1 MTVAWAGEG
10 LCAPSRLDWWRT
22 DLVDELGGG
31 DLFQRLFPKTHQWA
45 SLEAVRK
52 VAIHTDRLAR
62 LDIAKP
68 DLVRTLFF
76 WGFVIDERLV
86 ERLTFHK
93 RNGKPPMEVLPFP
106 VALYETVLQ
115 SFTGGRATPRTLRFS
130 RAEFEEA
137 IRIPGEKI
145 DFKVAPGGRE
155 IVGEMPE
162 GLDLCAQK
170 LTNGLLPLTN
180 SYPMP
185 FYRIRG
191 V

>member
-10 LCAPSRLDWWRT
+10 LCDPKRLDWWRT

-52 VAIHTDRLAR
+52 VAIQQDRQAR
-62 LDIAKP
+62 LDMAKP
-68 DLVRTLFF
+68 DQVRTLFF
-76 WGFVIDERLV
+76 WGFAIDERLA

-93 RNGKPPMEVLPFP
+93 RNGKQPMDVLPFP
-106 VALYETVLQ
+106 VELYGT
-115 SFTGGRATPRTLRFS
+115 FS
-130 RAEFEEA
+130 RAGFEEA
-137 IRIPGEKI
+137 IFIPGQKI
-145 DFKVAPGGRE
+145 DFKVVPGGRE
-155 IVGEMPE
+155 IAGEMPE
-162 GLDLCAQK
+162 KLDLCAQK
-170 LTNGLLPLTN
+170 LTTGLLPLTN

-185 FYRIRG
+185 FYRMRD

>member
-1 MTVAWAGEG
+1 MNLVAAICSKG
-10 LCAPSRLDWWRT
+10 CSRRRT
-22 DLVDELGGG
+22 CGHLWKQCVKLQFVPINLHGW
-31 DLFQRLFPKTHQWA
+31 T
-45 SLEAVRK
+45 SLA
-52 VAIHTDRLAR
+52 
-62 LDIAKP
+62 P

-76 WGFVIDERLV
+76 WGFANDERLA

-93 RNGKPPMEVLPFP
+93 RNGKSPLEVLPLP
-106 VALYETVLQ
+106 VALYET
-115 SFTGGRATPRTLRFS
+115 FS
-130 RAEFEEA
+130 KAEFEEA
-137 IRIPGEKI
+137 IRIPGQKI

-155 IVGEMPE
+155 ITGEMPE

>member
-52 VAIHTDRLAR
+52 VAIQQDRLAR
-62 LDIAKP
+62 LDMAKP
-68 DLVRTLFF
+68 DQVRTLFF
-76 WGFVIDERLV
+76 WGFAIDERLA

-93 RNGKPPMEVLPFP
+93 CSGKPPMEVLPFP
-106 VALYETVLQ
+106 VALYET
-115 SFTGGRATPRTLRFS
+115 FS
-130 RAEFEEA
+130 KAEFEEA
-137 IRIPGEKI
+137 IRIPGQKI
-145 DFKVAPGGRE
+145 GFKVVPGGRE
-155 IVGEMPE
+155 ITGEMPE

-170 LTNGLLPLTN
+170 LTNGLLPLTD

-185 FYRIRG
+185 FYRMRG
-191 V
+191 I